1 MGKLVCV
8 VDHDFRNPA
17 EGFDMGLSSIL
28 ADKDIDVRFYT
39 TTPGSEPLQPS
50 VLKDVDT
57 FISVQRK
64 ITVDALKEANRLQ
77 WIGRFGAG
85 FDNVDIAACTEK
97 GVFVSNAPQ
106 GVWISVP
113 EITLAYMLSLTNKIK
128 IYEKHIRVKGF
139 AGAAAYNTRCLYG
152 RTAGIVGFGGIGQ
165 NIAAILKAFSMKV
178 QVCDPFADEKKLTAA
193 GVKKVDMDTL
203 LATSDFVSLNVPLLP
218 STRGMIGAKELA
230 KMKKTAFLIN
240 TARGFVCDDAALA
253 EAIKNKTIAGAAVD
267 VFGGE
272 PDVLDNPLIKLEGAD
287 NLILTPHVA
296 GGGSIDAMTIT
307 GEKLS
312 ECVIRIKNGQFP
324 INIVNPQ
331 ASKKGEVPSECVTP
345 SFVPK

>member
-1 MGKLVCV
+1 MSKFECV
-8 VDHDFRNPA
+8 VDRDFRNPS
-17 EGFDMGLSSIL
+17 ENFDMGLSSIL
-28 ADKDIDVRFYT
+28 SDPDIDVRFYKT
-39 TTPGSEPLQPS
+39 TADSNPIPPEI
-50 VLKDVDT
+50 LKDVDT
-57 FISVQRK
+57 FISVLRPV
-64 ITVDALKEANRLQ
+64 TRDSLEGADRLK

-97 GVFVSNAPQ
+97 GIFVSNAPQ

-113 EITLAYMLSLTNKIK
+113 EITLGYMLSLTNKLK
-128 IYEKHIRVKGF
+128 VYDKHIRAKGF
-139 AGAAAYNTRCLYG
+139 PGADAYNTRCLHG
-152 RTAGIVGFGGIGQ
+152 RTAGIVGFGGIGR
-165 NIAAILKAFSMKV
+165 NLAAILSAFSMRV
-178 QVCDPFADEKKLTAA
+178 QACDPFVDEAKFTAA
-193 GVKKVDMDTL
+193 GAKKVDLATL
-203 LATSDFVSLNVPLLP
+203 LETSDFVSLNVPLLP

-272 PDVLDNPLIKLEGAD
+272 PNVTDNPLIRLEPAD
-287 NLILTPHVA
+287 NLILTPHIA

-312 ECVIRIKNGQFP
+312 ECVIRIKEGKPP

-331 ASKKGEVPSECVTP
+331 ASRDPVPPECVTP
-345 SFVPK
+345 SFVAK

>member
-1 MGKLVCV
+1 MSKFVCV

-28 ADKDIDVRFYT
+28 SDPDIDVRFYT
-39 TTPGSEPLQPS
+39 TTPGSEPLSSS

-64 ITVDALKEANRLQ
+64 IVPDSLKEANRLQ

-85 FDNVDIAACTEK
+85 FDNVDLAACTAK

-113 EITLAYMLSLTNKIK
+113 EITLAYMLSLTNKLK
-128 IYEKHIRVKGF
+128 IYDKHIREKGF
-139 AGAAAYNTRCLYG
+139 AGASAYNTRCLHG
-152 RTAGIVGFGGIGQ
+152 RMAGIVGFGGIGM
-165 NIAAILKAFSMKV
+165 NLAAILKAFSMKV

-193 GVKKVDMDTL
+193 GVKKVDLDTL
-203 LATSDFVSLNVPLLP
+203 LSTSDFVSLNVPLLP

-230 KMKKTAFLIN
+230 KMKKSAYLIN
-240 TARGFVCDDAALA
+240 TARGYVCDDAALA
-253 EAIKNKTIAGAAVD
+253 EALKNKTIAGAAVD
-267 VFGGE
+267 VFAGE
-272 PDVLDNPLIKLEGAD
+272 PNVLDNPLVKLQPSD
-287 NLILTPHVA
+287 NLIITPHVA

-312 ECVIRIKNGQFP
+312 ECVIRVKKGQFP

-331 ASKKGEVPSECVTP
+331 ASKKGPVPPECVTP
-345 SFVPK
+345 SFVAK